1 MTTEKV
7 KVTMQIADE
16 VNGLELLDLKINC
29 LNGKLSVD
37 VYSKATNS
45 FTYILPTTCY
55 SVKNINKVPQG
66 IALRL

>member
-7 KVTMQIADE
+7 KFTMQIADE
-16 VNGLELLDLKINC
+16 VNGLELLDLKIKC

-37 VYSKATNS
+37 VYSKLTNS
-45 FTYILPTTCY
+45 FTNILPTTCY
-55 SVKNINKVPQG
+55 SMKNMNKVPQG